1 MTPQEIA
8 ELVRAAPPKLGGT
21 RLVLVDGPSASG
33 KTMFAALLARELG
46 RSEQG
51 GESAEPVDMVHTD
64 DLLDGWDDQFTYWPR
79 LERQVLRPLRFG
91 APGGY
96 HPFDWQLGRF
106 GTEWVTVW
114 PTDVVIVEGVGAAR
128 AEARQWA
135 SLSVYVHAPAA
146 LRRARSIL
154 RDGPAM
160 QGVLRVWRHREL
172 IHFAAD
178 ATADQVDLRIDG
190 SG

>member
-1 MTPQEIA
+1 MTPQDVA
-8 ELVRAAPPKLGGT
+8 ALVRAAPPKLGRT

-33 KTMFAALLARELG
+33 KTMFAARLAQELG
-46 RSEQG
+46 GPDQG
-51 GESAEPVDMVHTD
+51 AADAGAVDMVHTD
-64 DLLDGWDDQFTYWPR
+64 DLLDGWHDQFTYWPR
-79 LERQVLRPLRFG
+79 LERQILMPLRHG

-106 GTEWVTVW
+106 GIEWTTVW
-114 PTDVVIVEGVGAAR
+114 PADVVIVEGVGAAR
-128 AEARQWA
+128 AEARPWA

-160 QGVLRVWRHREL
+160 QGVLRVWRHREV

-178 ATADQVDLRIDG
+178 GTADQVDVRIDG

>member
-1 MTPQEIA
+1 MTPA
-8 ELVRAAPPKLGGT
+8 ETAALVRAAPPKLGRT

-33 KTMFAALLARELG
+33 KTMFAALLARELAAPG
-46 RSEQG
+46 ADAAG
-51 GESAEPVDMVHTD
+51 PVETVHTD

-79 LERQVLRPLRFG
+79 LRRQVLTPLRHG

-114 PTDVVIVEGVGAAR
+114 PADVVIVEGVGAAR
-128 AEARQWA
+128 AEARPWA

-154 RDGPAM
+154 RDGPGM
-160 QGVLRVWRHREL
+160 QGVLRVWRHREQ

-178 ATADQVDLRIDG
+178 ATAAQADLRVDG